1 MLRAFFFLTVLAVA
15 LPVHAQD
22 DAREPMTLDR
32 LDLLINAVDG
42 QAERSVDGDVWQ
54 LSIVDV
60 AVSVVTDES
69 NDRMRILVPI
79 SYVEGVDPDLL
90 MRLMQANFDTALDA
104 RYCAEVAINDRIIA
118 WNSADFSIFERCA
131 ASFSSL

>member
-54 LSIVDV
+54 MSIVDV

-104 RYCAEVAINDRIIA
+104 RYCAEVAINERIIA